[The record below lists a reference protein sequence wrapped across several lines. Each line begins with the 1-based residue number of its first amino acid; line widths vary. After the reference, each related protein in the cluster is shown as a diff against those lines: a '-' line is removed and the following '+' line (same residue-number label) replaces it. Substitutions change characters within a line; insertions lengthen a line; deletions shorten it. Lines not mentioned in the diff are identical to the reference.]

1 MTTRTMG
8 SDNRLPRRQK
18 SEHRRE
24 KPSAKASAPKRGAFS
39 LFSVKAGGID
49 LTFLI
54 LVLLLLTIGLI
65 MLFSASFANA
75 LYYRNNSYAFISNQ
89 LIFAIAGVVLMLM
102 ISTVNYKVLE
112 RLAWAVMGLSVLL
125 LIVVL
130 FCPPINNAR
139 RWIPLPFFN
148 VQPSEIAK
156 FAVVILFAHLAVLN
170 QHRMDS
176 FRYGVLPFVTIL
188 AMLAALIVVEPH
200 LSGTILVL
208 AIGAIMMLIGGTNIK
223 WFGLAAVM
231 GIVAIGVLIMIP
243 DVVEYAQERLLSWR
257 DPFADP
263 RDSGFQTIQSLFA
276 IGSGG
281 LMGVGIGNSRQKY
294 LYLPEPQNDFI
305 FSIVCE
311 ELGFVGASLIL
322 ILFALLIWRGFVIGM
337 RCKDRFGALVAV
349 GLTAQVGLQTILN
362 IMVVTNTIPNTG
374 VSLPFFSYGGSSL
387 VMLLCQMGVVLAISR
402 QATMEKI

>member
-223 WFGLAAVM
+223 WFGLAAIM